1 MKRKILIVEDE
12 EHIADGLTLNL
23 EMAGYETVVAG
34 DGQTA
39 LELWNKGG
47 FDLILLD
54 IMLPGKDGLEVCRT
68 IRKESGRI
76 PILFLTARDR
86 DDDRVAG
93 LLAGGDDYLTKPF
106 NLQELLL
113 RVAAIFRRQTWY
125 SSSELPATRYQFGNY
140 WVDFASYQALGVD
153 GEVSLSQKECMIMK
167 FLAEHAN
174 EVVPRDTILDAVWG
188 YNVYP
193 SNRTVDNFVTR
204 LRKIF
209 ESDPSQPQYIH
220 TVRGVGYKFTP
231 SGDTSGESTI
241 S

>member
-1 MKRKILIVEDE
+1 MGKRILIVEDE
-12 EHIADGLTLNL
+12 EHIADGLKLNL

-34 DGQTA
+34 DGVAA
-39 LELWNKGG
+39 LEMWKQGG

-54 IMLPGKDGLEVCRT
+54 IMLPGKNGLEVCRT
-68 IRKESGRI
+68 IRKEAGRI

-86 DDDRVAG
+86 EDDRVAG

-125 SSSELPATRYQFGNY
+125 GSSELSVTRYEFGNY
-140 WVDFASYQALGVD
+140 WVDFASYQAHGVSGAVD
-153 GEVSLSQKECMIMK
+153 LSQKECMIMK
-167 FLAEHAN
+167 FLAEHAD
-174 EVVPRDTILDAVWG
+174 EVVPRDAILDAVWG

-193 SNRTVDNFVTR
+193 SNRTVDNFIAR

-209 ESDPSQPQYIH
+209 EADPSRPKYIH
-220 TVRGVGYKFTP
+220 TVRGAGYKFTP
-231 SGDTSGESTI
+231 HGEPTE
-241 S
+241 